1 MSPNVDVVRALELLS
16 QLEPELLAHE
26 AVVPPGR
33 PSPGDG
39 DALDRALRAGLARL
53 RVEIGRE
60 TFIYL
65 RWRAERA
72 REAAAAARAEAAA
85 LRRTARATRR
95 AADLPTSATAREVR
109 DASGRSWTISE
120 AGPNDLFGGASP
132 RWLGFHSG
140 AVHRQI
146 SDYPPD
152 WRARGDEELCQLLT
166 RDDAVSDERPEAPRA
181 K

>member
-16 QLEPELLAHE
+16 QLEPELQAHGV
-26 AVVPPGR
+26 VVPFGTA
-33 PSPGDG
+33 SPGDG

-72 REAAAAARAEAAA
+72 R
-85 LRRTARATRR
+85 
-95 AADLPTSATAREVR
+95 
-109 DASGRSWTISE
+109 
-120 AGPNDLFGGASP
+120 
-132 RWLGFHSG
+132 
-140 AVHRQI
+140 
-146 SDYPPD
+146 
-152 WRARGDEELCQLLT
+152 GDEELCQLLT

-181 K
+181 Q